1 MRGSSPRVWG
11 QVAKL
16 LCDFGIMRIIPTRVG
31 TRQQRHNSRH
41 RRTDHPHACGD
52 KIGGTASGY
61 FNLGSSP
68 RVWGQDELKNGE
80 FSYMRIIPT
89 RVGTRAGQEQV
100 QHELRDHPHACGDK
114 ATYQDRHGDWH
125 GSSPRVW
132 GQDHRFRCY
141 AVTYRIIPTRVGTS
155 RYRFR
160 C

>member
-1 MRGSSPRVWG
+1 M
-11 QVAKL
+11 
-16 LCDFGIMRIIPTRVG
+16 
-31 TRQQRHNSRH
+31 
-41 RRTDHPHACGD
+41 
-52 KIGGTASGY
+52 
-61 FNLGSSP
+61 
-68 RVWGQDELKNGE
+68 WGQDELKNGE

-155 RYRFR
+155 KKDYNLVGVNKDHPHACGDKFPAHLPMSAQAGSSPRVWGQGNMLCISPRGDRIIPTRVGTSYYTL
-160 C
+160 